1 MAGEEELS
9 LKIWVDKA
17 QNKVLFAEAGEEF
30 VDILLS
36 FLTLPLGTIVR
47 LLSKPSDALQL
58 KLGSLTTLYECV
70 SALQTKHFWTEAGK
84 VMLLN
89 PSNSAGAQC
98 QKLKINIDDT
108 ARSKYFFCL
117 NSIYSGHGGN
127 LVVSTFEHSKCT
139 CGNLMDRQKELVASD
154 VRLQDSTSGVFVTET
169 ASFIITDDL
178 QIMPNLL
185 GTTLA
190 LLSNHGKTDMNV
202 LEERT
207 LKVRVEEV
215 LNLLRWSLLSKT
227 PLTNLVR
234 EGPYSCNL
242 AKSDTGRYLP
252 RLSDSINT
260 DCRRMTVKVM
270 VQKSNKKALFA
281 QVEEDFV
288 DFLFSFLTIPLGSV
302 VYLLGGK
309 CSFWSIN
316 NLYKSISSLDVKRH
330 IKSQDLKDML
340 LEPMLAQKFLC
351 KNQILPIREVRPPPL
366 YVVFDSQELSMTDK
380 GSNRC
385 GQVTYSDPKDPTGGT
400 TVVGGFVKGPA
411 TFMVTD
417 DFVVTPFSSHSV
429 ISALKRL
436 NIPLCD
442 VKEQEVSIGTEEALG
457 LLKASLDSTSALT
470 DGLSLML
477 QKPKQEKNP

>member
-1 MAGEEELS
+1 MAGGEELT

-58 KLGSLTTLYECV
+58 KLGSLTTLYESV

-89 PSNSAGAQC
+89 PRNSAAAQC

-108 ARSKYFFCL
+108 ARSKYFMCPDRL
-117 NSIYSGHGGN
+117 NYGHGGSY
-127 LVVSTFEHSKCT
+127 LVSTFEDSKCT
-139 CGNLMDRQKELVASD
+139 CGNLMNTQKELVASD
-154 VRLQDSTSGVFVTET
+154 VRLQNSTSGVFVTET

-185 GTTLA
+185 GTTVA

-234 EGPYSCNL
+234 EGPYSCNIP
-242 AKSDTGRYLP
+242 KSDTGKYLP
-252 RLSDSINT
+252 RLSDSLNT

-309 CSFWSIN
+309 CSFWSIS
-316 NLYKSISSLDVKRH
+316 NLYKSISSLDVKRNF
-330 IKSQDLKDML
+330 KSQDLKDML
-340 LEPMLAQKFLC
+340 LEPMLAQNFLC
-351 KNQILPIREVRPPPL
+351 KNQILPIREVSPPPL
-366 YVVFDSQELSMTDK
+366 YFVSDFQELSMTGK
-380 GSNRC
+380 RS

-436 NIPLCD
+436 DIPLCD
-442 VKEQEVSIGTEEALG
+442 VKEQEALG

-470 DGLSLML
+470 DVLSLML